1 MNLPTLL
8 HSYSLRVETTD
19 NLPLDTIRP
28 VLFGLFG
35 EVGSVLATSKKRVRE
50 KALFPQYEQSLVE
63 EFGDALWYFA
73 ALCRRT
79 RFGIESV
86 AAGFGE
92 PDREPSTSSADDT
105 AALAALATTA
115 GELLSIQDGES
126 ASAASL
132 QCFLGSFLAAV
143 RATGVELGEIAR
155 RNEDKVRGRFLRTAP
170 ADLPDFDSSFPEDE
184 QLPRRFEIA
193 ILRRGR
199 QARLRW
205 NGVFIGDTLTD
216 NVQDPDHYRFHDVF
230 HLAHAAILHWSPV
243 VRALIRQKRKSVQSV
258 DENEDGGRAIVVEEG
273 VTAWI
278 FAQAKQAS
286 YFEGCERV
294 SFGLLKTVHEFV
306 QEFEVAQCPLE
317 LWERAILQGYSV
329 FRDVRASDGGI
340 VIGNRDDRTI
350 AFRGH

>member
-8 HSYSLRVETTD
+8 HGYSQRVEATD

-50 KALFPQYEQSLVE
+50 KALFAHYEQSLVE
-63 EFGDALWYFA
+63 EFGDTLWYFA

-79 RFGIESV
+79 RFTIESS
-86 AAGFGE
+86 ATGFGQ
-92 PDREPSTSSADDT
+92 PDRDLSTSSTDDT
-105 AALAALATTA
+105 AALATLATTA
-115 GELLSIQDGES
+115 GELLSIQDRKS

-132 QCFLGSFLAAV
+132 RRFLGSFLAAV
-143 RATGVELGEIAR
+143 RATGVDIGEIVR
-155 RNEDKVRGRFLRTAP
+155 RNEEKVRGRFLRTAP
-170 ADLPDFDSSFPEDE
+170 ADLPDFDSGFPEDE

-216 NVQDPDHYRFHDVF
+216 NVRDPDHYRFHDVF
-230 HLAHAAILHWSPV
+230 HLAYAAILHWSPV
-243 VRALIRQKRKSVQSV
+243 VRALIRQKRKSVQCI

-278 FAQAKQAS
+278 FSQAKQVA
-286 YFEGCERV
+286 YFDGCERV
-294 SFGLLKTVHEFV
+294 SFGLLKTVQEFV

-317 LWERAILQGYSV
+317 LWERAILQGYRV
-329 FRDVRASDGGI
+329 FRDVRQGDGGI
-340 VIGNRDDRTI
+340 VVGNRDERTI
-350 AFRGH
+350 TFRGQ